1 MRDDNIKNYKK
12 IKEFGQKLNE
22 LKPYINNEEIF
33 EFIQEDFEEMK
44 MIQTNLNSKG
54 LLVKAFT
61 EKEITNVKISL
72 GKNVGVNIINV
83 YRIIENELNTW
94 RNIFLEL
101 KG

>member
-1 MRDDNIKNYKK
+1 
-12 IKEFGQKLNE
+12 
-22 LKPYINNEEIF
+22 
-33 EFIQEDFEEMK
+33 

>member
-61 EKEITNVKISL
+61 EKDITNVKISL